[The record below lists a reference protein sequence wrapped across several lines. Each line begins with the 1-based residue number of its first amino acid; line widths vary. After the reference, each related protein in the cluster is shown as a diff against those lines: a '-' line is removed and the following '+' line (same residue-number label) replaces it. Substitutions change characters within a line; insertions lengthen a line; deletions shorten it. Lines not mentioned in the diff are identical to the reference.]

1 MIDFEGKNSVP
12 GARIKV
18 IGVGGGGGNAIN
30 SMISAGLTGVDFI
43 VCNTDAQALAASTA
57 PFKVQLGQALT
68 RGLGAG
74 ANPDVGRG
82 AALEDREKLVE
93 LLDGADMIFVTCGMG
108 GGTGTGGAPVIAEV
122 AKELGALTVGVVT
135 KPFTF
140 EGNKRRK
147 QAEAGIQEL
156 QAAVDTLIT
165 IPNQRL
171 LSVADARM
179 PMLEAFRRADDVLLN
194 AVQGIVDLIQN
205 HGYVNVDFADAR
217 AVMADQGM
225 ALMGTGRGAGA
236 SRCMDAMHAAIA
248 SPLLEDISI
257 DGATGL
263 LINITGPADLGLIEV
278 DEALS
283 IVRDAAHE
291 DANIIFGSV
300 VDERMEDEVKI
311 TIIATGFAHKGAR
324 AQPPA
329 PVRTAAAV
337 PVPARASVAVPQR
350 PGKAMP
356 PPPPPEEELLAEPP
370 HAPAQQQVAVRRAA
384 PVQTRPYASPQLLRE
399 LASEVDDELD
409 IPTFLRRSS
418 AAELG

>member
-1 MIDFEGKNSVP
+1 MIEFEGSRSVP

-30 SMISAGLTGVDFI
+30 SMIAAGLSGVDFI
-43 VCNTDAQALAASTA
+43 VANTDAQALAASKA
-57 PFKVQLGQALT
+57 PFKMQLGHQLT

-74 ANPDVGRG
+74 ANPEVGRE
-82 AALEDREKLVE
+82 AALEDRDKMLE

-108 GGTGTGGAPVIAEV
+108 GGTGTGATPVIADV

-147 QAEAGIQEL
+147 QAEAGILEL

-171 LSVADARM
+171 LAVADARM
-179 PMLEAFRRADDVLLN
+179 PMLEAFRRADEVLLN

-225 ALMGTGRGAGA
+225 ALMGTGRGTGQN
-236 SRCMDAMHAAIA
+236 RCMDAMQAAIA
-248 SPLLEDISI
+248 SPLLEDVSI
-257 DGATGL
+257 EGAMGM
-263 LINITGPADLGLIEV
+263 LINITGPDDLALMEV

-300 VDERMEDEVKI
+300 VDDRMDDEVKI
-311 TIIATGFAHKGAR
+311 TIIATGFEGRQPAGRGQGAQAGAR
-324 AQPPA
+324 G
-329 PVRTAAAV
+329 R
-337 PVPARASVAVPQR
+337 
-350 PGKAMP
+350 KLP
-356 PPPPPEEELLAEPP
+356 PPPPTEEILELPQRRQPGLK
-370 HAPAQQQVAVRRAA
+370 PAFNA
-384 PVQTRPYASPQLLRE
+384 QTLRD
-399 LASEVDDELD
+399 LGAEVDDELD
-409 IPTFLRRSS
+409 IPTFLRRAGS
-418 AAELG
+418 AGFGQD